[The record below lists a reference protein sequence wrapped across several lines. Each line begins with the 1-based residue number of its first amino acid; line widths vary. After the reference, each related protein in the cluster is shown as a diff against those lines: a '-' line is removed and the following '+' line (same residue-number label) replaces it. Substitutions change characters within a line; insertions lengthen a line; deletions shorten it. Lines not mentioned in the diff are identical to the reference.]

1 MCTSTTQ
8 RKQGI
13 KRRGYKAHRAAG
25 LRTPEYSCIDHAAIS
40 GIARRSAWPAQ
51 AAAQTELS
59 TDAVAWAREVLGFI
73 ADEKQQQVLAAT
85 GTRGILNCTR
95 QWGKSTTCAIKAV
108 HYAHFHPDSLVIVA
122 SPTLRQSGE
131 FLRKARKAVAQ
142 LGIRP
147 RGDGENRCSL
157 VLPNGARIVGL
168 PESEDTV
175 RGFSDVGLMIIDEA
189 SRVSDELYTALRPM
203 LAVGNGALWLMS
215 TPNGR
220 SGFFY
225 REWAGETPWLRVQAT
240 AAECP
245 RIGADFLREE
255 QLTLGDE
262 AYRQEYCCEFV
273 CAEGALFDEAQIR
286 ARLTSNLEALW

>member
-1 MCTSTTQ
+1 MSETMPQPT
-8 RKQGI
+8 GPI
-13 KRRGYKAHRAAG
+13 KRRSYEIYRRA
-25 LRTPEYSCIDHAAIS
+25 LIPTSEYSCDEHTKMPC
-40 GIARRSAWPAQ
+40 IASRRTRSARALKQ
-51 AAAQTELS
+51 AELA
-59 TDAVAWAREVLGFI
+59 TDAVTWARETLGFD
-73 ADEKQQQVLAAT
+73 ADEKQQQVLAASVP
-85 GTRGILNCTR
+85 RGILNCTR

-108 HYAHFHPDSLVIVA
+108 HFAHFHADSLVLVA
-122 SPTLRQSGE
+122 SPSLRQSGE
-131 FLRKARKAVAQ
+131 FLRKARKAVSK

-157 VLPNGARIVGL
+157 LLPNGARIVGL

-175 RGFSDVGLMIIDEA
+175 RGFSDVGLMIVDEA
-189 SRVSDELYTALRPM
+189 SRVSDRLYEALRPM

-225 REWAGETPWLRVQAT
+225 REWSGEMPWLRVEAT
-240 AAECP
+240 AAQCP

-262 AYRQEYCCEFV
+262 VYRQEYCCEFV

-286 ARLTSNLEALW
+286 ARLTSRVEALW

>member
-1 MCTSTTQ
+1 MSESSLKPIRRRSYELRSSAPMATSGYCSIEHSAIPCIAPRRTRSARG
-8 RKQGI
+8 RKQ
-13 KRRGYKAHRAAG
+13 A
-25 LRTPEYSCIDHAAIS
+25 
-40 GIARRSAWPAQ
+40 
-51 AAAQTELS
+51 ELS
-59 TDAVAWAREVLGFI
+59 TDAVVWAREALGFI

-85 GTRGILNCTR
+85 ATRGILNCTR

-108 HYAHFHPDSLVIVA
+108 HYAHFHPESLVLVA
-122 SPTLRQSGE
+122 SPSLRQSGE
-131 FLRKARKAVAQ
+131 FLRKARKAVSK

-157 VLPNGARIVGL
+157 LLPNDARIVGL

-175 RGFSDVGLMIIDEA
+175 RGFSDVGLMIVDEA
-189 SRVSDELYTALRPM
+189 SRVSDRLYEALRPM

-225 REWAGETPWLRVQAT
+225 REWSGEMPWLRVQAT

-245 RIGADFLREE
+245 RIPAGFLHEE
-255 QLTLGDE
+255 RLTLGE
-262 AYRQEYCCEFV
+262 EVYRQEYCCEFV
-273 CAEGALFDEAQIR
+273 SAEGALFDEVQIR
-286 ARLTSNLEALW
+286 ARLTSRVEALW